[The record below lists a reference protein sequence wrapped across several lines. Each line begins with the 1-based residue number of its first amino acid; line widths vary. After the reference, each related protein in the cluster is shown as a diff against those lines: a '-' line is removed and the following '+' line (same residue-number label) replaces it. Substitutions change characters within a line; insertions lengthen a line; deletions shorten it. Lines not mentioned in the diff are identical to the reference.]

1 VPYLDLEIVLALAV
15 LGLADADEQ
24 ACVDAAAARDPT
36 IAHDRA
42 ALADVAAQLPLAL
55 PVARP
60 PPLVLI

>member
-1 VPYLDLEIVLALAV
+1 MTHPDLEIALALAA
-15 LGLADADEQ
+15 LGRADADERSL
-24 ACVDAAAARDPT
+24 VDGAAARDPT

-60 PPLVLI
+60 PPLLL